1 MRLHNWSTEDP
12 GEFFSW
18 HAMHLRSLSSYMRM
32 QPKSHCDQSRLSAII
47 TALVGLTGC
56 SHSEWH
62 SPLNGRHRCRNPE
75 DRRCLRVLGNCAHD
89 TLRYCS
95 QKTAA
100 LACHSKVRPAC
111 HSWTHRTGSAC
122 FVFAE
127 YGRMVWKSAATHPA
141 TVQSAGVL
149 SGRSCVYY
157 ANIFADAQ
165 SRKMHVPV

>member
-1 MRLHNWSTEDP
+1 
-12 GEFFSW
+12 
-18 HAMHLRSLSSYMRM
+18 M

-127 YGRMVWKSAATHPA
+127 YGRMVGNQPQHIQPQYNQQAYYQ
-141 TVQSAGVL
+141 VGVVFIMQTFSLML
-149 SGRSCVYY
+149 SPGKCMFQCNASTIGMRTC
-157 ANIFADAQ
+157 
-165 SRKMHVPV
+165 